1 MGFFMLVDVE
11 KVNCGNSV
19 DVLTA
24 YLRIVQYRSSTDE
37 EEAVYD
43 LILAHSRWCGDCQ
56 RKISRILLEDESIL

>member
-11 KVNCGNSV
+11 AVSCSNAV
-19 DVLTA
+19 DVLMT

-56 RKISRILLEDESIL
+56 RKISRILLEDESVL

>member
-1 MGFFMLVDVE
+1 M
-11 KVNCGNSV
+11 
-19 DVLTA
+19 T

-56 RKISRILLEDESIL
+56 RKISRILLEDEPIL